1 VTIPLESICQLN
13 CEAFSKEVLI
23 KCTLVSWQKAGEE
36 VHRVIANTSS
46 GKIVSLFKV
55 VQLILD
61 SGF

>member
-1 VTIPLESICQLN
+1 
-13 CEAFSKEVLI
+13 
-23 KCTLVSWQKAGEE
+23 LVSWQKAGEE